1 MEKIWSVYL
10 VIRLIIGFFDGLSDI
25 LLSFHLFTDG
35 HPYCGLGILAWMV
48 LALAISFVYVL
59 VGRCR
64 QGDPMTCMKYM
75 LMSLKVHTEIVSAY
89 FQGGPSLI
97 VQLVI
102 VWSGVYK
109 QDFEVRHFD
118 INLFIILYY
127 RHLLNYLHGV
137 GFGPGLRFSAS
148 SHLLCLWFFPP

>member
-48 LALAISFVYVL
+48 LALAISCVYVL

-64 QGDPMTCMKYM
+64 QGDPMTCVKYM

-102 VWSGVYK
+102 VWSGIYK
-109 QDFEVRHFD
+109 QDFEVRH
-118 INLFIILYY
+118 IYIILKTY
-127 RHLLNYLHGV
+127 
-137 GFGPGLRFSAS
+137 
-148 SHLLCLWFFPP
+148 